1 MQRRLLVIALVF
13 VAGFG
18 VGYGITWLL
27 VGSSSRDSQVA
38 PGDTALPALAEADAS
53 APGPGTPLPTA
64 SAPTAADGAAAP
76 SDAGPGDAGPDSALA
91 DTAVAA
97 APDAVIE
104 VAPAATPE
112 TEVAPK
118 AAWEACHMQACRLDF
133 GKVTGG
139 ISIRK
144 GSLEHGQTVD
154 WDKDFAKA
162 DKIGTLDAG
171 PRVKVEVLAIALEN
185 GEPAAAYILRKTK
198 REELKG
204 VIALRIG
211 DKALRLVPLEE

>member
-27 VGSSSRDSQVA
+27 VGSSGRDADRQVA
-38 PGDTALPALAEADAS
+38 RSEATRPALAGPDAS
-53 APGPGTPLPTA
+53 APEPAPDAAAPDAAA
-64 SAPTAADGAAAP
+64 SAPDAGPAPAADAGVAADAAAP
-76 SDAGPGDAGPDSALA
+76 L

-97 APDAVIE
+97 APEVVAE
-104 VAPAATPE
+104 VAAAE
-112 TEVAPK
+112 TEAPPK
-118 AAWEACHMQACRLDF
+118 AAWEVCHLHACRVDF

-139 ISIRK
+139 ISIRE

-171 PRVKVEVLAIALEN
+171 SNVKVEVLAIALES
-185 GEPAAAYILRKTK
+185 GEPAAAYIVRKTK
-198 REELKG
+198 RGELKG
-204 VIALRIG
+204 VIALRVG
-211 DKALRLVPLEE
+211 DKALRLVPLDQ

>member
-13 VAGFG
+13 VVGFG

-27 VGSSSRDSQVA
+27 VGSSSRKTAEPQAATSEPARLAANDAGPTPANAPDVA
-38 PGDTALPALAEADAS
+38 SAAVDAAPALPDA
-53 APGPGTPLPTA
+53 
-64 SAPTAADGAAAP
+64 APTAAEVAP
-76 SDAGPGDAGPDSALA
+76 ATPD
-91 DTAVAA
+91 TVVAA
-97 APDAVIE
+97 APETAVE
-104 VAPAATPE
+104 VAAPTPDAGP
-112 TEVAPK
+112 APK
-118 AAWEACHMQACRLDF
+118 AAWEVCHLHACRIDF

-171 PRVKVEVLAIALEN
+171 PKVKVEVLAIALEN
-185 GEPAAAYILRKTK
+185 GEPAAAYILRKT
-198 REELKG
+198 RRDELKG

-211 DKALRLVPLEE
+211 DKALRLVPLDE

>member
-13 VAGFG
+13 VVGFG

-27 VGSSSRDSQVA
+27 VGSASR
-38 PGDTALPALAEADAS
+38 TADQPQAAGGTTTRLAA
-53 APGPGTPLPTA
+53 
-64 SAPTAADGAAAP
+64 
-76 SDAGPGDAGPDSALA
+76 GDAGPEPTPVA
-91 DTAVAA
+91 TAPTTSPDAA
-97 APDAVIE
+97 AGAPDVAPTAPE
-104 VAPAATPE
+104 VAPATPDTVAAAAPE
-112 TEVAPK
+112 AATEVAAPVPAPDVEPAPK
-118 AAWEACHMQACRLDF
+118 AAWEVCHLHACRLDF
-133 GKVTGG
+133 GKVSGG

-162 DKIGTLDAG
+162 DKIGTLDSG
-171 PRVKVEVLAIALEN
+171 PRVKVEVLAIGLEN
-185 GEPAAAYILRKTK
+185 GEPAAAYIIRKTK
-198 REELKG
+198 RDELKG